1 MNENYLIKSVRRVS
15 KNLLS
20 KYEILAVPLCFFE
33 PVTAQKFTGK
43 LSGTVLSV
51 SNEEASICLSIRHTR
66 KILLSISINPL
77 LLNLI
82 P

>member
-20 KYEILAVPLCFFE
+20 KYEILAVPLFSFGL
-33 PVTAQKFTGK
+33 VTAQKFTGK
-43 LSGTVLSV
+43 LSRTVLPA
-51 SNEEASICLSIRHTR
+51 SNKEASICLSLRHTR